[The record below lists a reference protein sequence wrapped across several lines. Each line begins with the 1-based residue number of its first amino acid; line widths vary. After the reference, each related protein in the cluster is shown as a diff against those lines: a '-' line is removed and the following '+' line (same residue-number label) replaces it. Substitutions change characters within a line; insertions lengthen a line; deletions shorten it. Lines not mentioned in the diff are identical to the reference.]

1 MFLLPPLEEL
11 FSPRLVVDHHS
22 SEKRKYQEHI
32 FPYSEYVLK
41 ECTTMIFLWRDKYY
55 ISLII
60 IIIIHPIIIEYVTS
74 YLLQLIIIVIALI
87 ARHRLEKKK
96 EREEKNLSGK
106 FDRHRFSCQRSNR
119 PSSFSRVPTTI
130 PIGFAWKIQ
139 RAEESLSLS
148 LSKFPRGI
156 NSCD

>member
-1 MFLLPPLEEL
+1 MFLLPP
-11 FSPRLVVDHHS
+11 PRRIIFTKTRRQL
-22 SEKRKYQEHI
+22 SERRKYQEHI

-55 ISLII
+55 ISLVI

-96 EREEKNLSGK
+96 RKRREKS
-106 FDRHRFSCQRSNR
+106 
-119 PSSFSRVPTTI
+119 
-130 PIGFAWKIQ
+130 
-139 RAEESLSLS
+139 
-148 LSKFPRGI
+148 
-156 NSCD
+156 